1 MSDIRDR
8 LNSNKVG
15 NSTTN
20 MIMNVA
26 KTKKKKKKSNQGS
39 KMTCRRAIRNN
50 Q

>member
-26 KTKKKKKKSNQGS
+26 KMKKKKKKAT
-39 KMTCRRAIRNN
+39 KAAK
-50 Q
+50 